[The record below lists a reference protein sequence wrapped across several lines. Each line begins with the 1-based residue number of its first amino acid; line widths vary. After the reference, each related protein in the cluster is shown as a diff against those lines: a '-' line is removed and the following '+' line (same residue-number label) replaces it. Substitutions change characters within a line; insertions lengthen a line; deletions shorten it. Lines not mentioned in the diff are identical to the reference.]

1 VCTNAIYRD
10 YLVTYTLVTLC
21 AIPVLIQ
28 IVFGCLTYRNI
39 RQTIVLA
46 QQHADRQ
53 VTIMTLIQVVLIV
66 ISVSPPGI
74 YTAYIL
80 ITSGIVKDAE
90 RQMEEGFA
98 TTIISLTSYFYYMVC
113 YHLSFTD

>member
-21 AIPVLIQ
+21 AFPVLIQ

-46 QQHADRQ
+46 QQHADHQ
-53 VTIMTLIQVVLIV
+53 LTMMTLIQVVLIM
-66 ISVSPPGI
+66 ISISPPGI
-74 YTAYIL
+74 YTAYIS
-80 ITSGIVKDAE
+80 ITSGIVKDAD
-90 RQMEEGFA
+90 RQMKEGFA
-98 TTIISLTSYFYYMVC
+98 STIISLTSYFYYVVC
-113 YHLSFTD
+113 YRLSFTD